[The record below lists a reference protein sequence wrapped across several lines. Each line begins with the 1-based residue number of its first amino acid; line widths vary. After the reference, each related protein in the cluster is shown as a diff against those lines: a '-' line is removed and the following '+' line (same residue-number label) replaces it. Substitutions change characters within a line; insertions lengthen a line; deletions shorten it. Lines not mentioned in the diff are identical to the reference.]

1 MTSASASFDPWPLL
15 RKRSSS
21 VQRRAL
27 RLVVHGRSGGVVPGC
42 LCTLEEELES
52 IRRAP
57 VQLDVLTSEEDL
69 RDLDS
74 PAWLFPLLLWPGSHV
89 CSDVPGIRAQLRACG
104 VNVTMLPFLGALP
117 QWWSV
122 VMTALVPDLSA
133 QSVLVHHPLRPG
145 VADRFLA
152 MLASRLALPLVAFDA
167 WHEFQQ
173 RHPRARPLPL
183 TLAPNRMTEA
193 LSEAGGLPPLLEYPP
208 TRQALIDLLV
218 ALP

>member
-15 RKRSSS
+15 RKRCSP

-42 LCTLEEELES
+42 LCTLGEELKS
-52 IRRAP
+52 IRQAP
-57 VQLDVLTSEEDL
+57 VQLDVLTSEESL
-69 RDLDS
+69 RDLNS
-74 PAWLFPLLLWPGSHV
+74 PVWLFPLLLWPGSHV
-89 CSDVPGIRAQLRACG
+89 CSDVPAIRAHLQDYG
-104 VNVTMLPFLGALP
+104 VKVTMLPFLGALP
-117 QWWSV
+117 QWWSA
-122 VMTALVPDLSA
+122 VMTALAPELSA

-145 VADRFLA
+145 VADRFLT

-193 LSEAGGLPPLLEYPP
+193 LSEAGGLPPLLEHPP
-208 TRQALIDLLV
+208 TRKALIDLLV